1 MARDRRERNARG
13 RGPRVVFSAL
23 LLVGA
28 LIGLSYGSTAWDRA
42 RENQS
47 DFWTEITHAFAQ
59 VEVPLLSS
67 ALEAAK
73 PTGAVVD
80 IQSAGTAEPEPTAQ
94 PVQPT
99 QSPQPVATPA
109 TPRAV
114 LAAEPAQTPPI
125 LVNAQNHVPDGY
137 KPDDLVL
144 MRSYCPSDIVTIKGS
159 EIEGQRVAV
168 DALLAMLTQAKAD
181 GLSDWQISAGYR
193 SVQYQ
198 QSVFD
203 DKVYSFRKENN
214 MSREQA
220 VAAAKRYVAEPGA
233 SEHHTG
239 LAFDVTVPG
248 ESFRLTPQCQW
259 LADHCWGYG
268 FVIRYTEEKE
278 AVTGIAAEP
287 WHVRYVGLP
296 HSQIMREN
304 NWCLEEYIQA
314 NP

>member
-1 MARDRRERNARG
+1 MARDRERNARG
-13 RGPRVVFSAL
+13 HGLRVVLSAL
-23 LLVGA
+23 LLVGV
-28 LIGLSYGSTAWDRA
+28 LIGLSYGSTAWERA
-42 RENQS
+42 RDNQS
-47 DFWTEITHAFAQ
+47 DFWTEITRAFAQ
-59 VEVPLLSS
+59 VEVPLISS
-67 ALEAAK
+67 NLDAAK
-73 PTGAVVD
+73 PTSTVGS
-80 IQSAGTAEPEPTAQ
+80 IQSVGNAEPEPTA
-94 PVQPT
+94 PPLQPT
-99 QSPQPVATPA
+99 QSPQPAATPA
-109 TPRAV
+109 APKAV
-114 LAAEPAQTPPI
+114 LAAEPTQTLPM
-125 LVNAQNHVPDGY
+125 LVNAQNHVPDDY

-159 EIEGQRVAV
+159 EIEGQREAV

-181 GLSDWQISAGYR
+181 GLSDWQVSAGYR

-203 DKVYSFRKENN
+203 DRVYTFRKEND

-239 LAFDVTVPG
+239 LAFDITVPG

-259 LADHCWGYG
+259 LTDHCWDYG
-268 FVIRYTEEKE
+268 FIIRYTEEKE
-278 AVTGIAAEP
+278 AITGIAAEP
-287 WHVRYVGLP
+287 WHIRYVGLP
-296 HSQIMREN
+296 HAQIMRDN